1 MGVERG
7 NGRGPAGRWTAT
19 VDRAVTP
26 DDDCTEVA
34 ALLEERRVRDREE
47 TAVRRTIP
55 WAALA
60 LLLAVP
66 LVVYSELVTPTGSR
80 NLLGMA
86 VGAALMAVG
95 WWSYAR

>member
-7 NGRGPAGRWTAT
+7 NTRGPTGRWTTT

-26 DDDCTEVA
+26 DDDCTEIA
-34 ALLEERRVRDREE
+34 ALLEERRERDREE
-47 TAVRRTIP
+47 KPVHRAIP

-66 LVVYSELVTPTGSR
+66 LVLYSELVTPTGSR

-86 VGAALMAVG
+86 IGAALMAVG